1 MCKKYTSSD
10 CPACHDP
17 VPQGGRDR
25 YTSWAGNL
33 LLVFVPKC
41 SFCVLAYT
49 STALLCTREET
60 LVATQQHS
68 SPLTLYI
75 TLGLFVLILAGVL
88 LNWRGQRSGYALGIV
103 LAGMAMMLYSVVK
116 AGGEPLY
123 YAGNLLVFV
132 GIWVNGSFYAV
143 WHRLRKA
150 FSSLTRNGL
159 METT

>member
-1 MCKKYTSSD
+1 MCKKYTSPD
-10 CPACHDP
+10 CPACHEP
-17 VPQGGRDR
+17 VPQGGRNR

-60 LVATQQHS
+60 LVATQEHS

-88 LNWRGQRSGYALGIV
+88 MNWRGMRSRYALAIV
-103 LAGMAMMLYSVVK
+103 LAGMSMMLYSVVK
-116 AGGEPLY
+116 AGGESLY
-123 YAGNLLVFV
+123 YAGNVLVFI
-132 GIWVNGSFYAV
+132 GIWVNGSFYYA
-143 WHRLRKA
+143 WQKFKRAMRP
-150 FSSLTRNGL
+150 LTRAGM

>member
-10 CPACHDP
+10 CPVCQDP
-17 VPQGGRDR
+17 VSQGGRDR

-33 LLVFVPKC
+33 LLVIVPKC

-60 LVATQQHS
+60 LVATQQHR

-75 TLGLFVLILAGVL
+75 TLGLFVLILAGIL
-88 LNWRGQRSGYALGIV
+88 MNWRGLRSRYALGIV
-103 LAGMAMMLYSVVK
+103 LAGMSMMLYSVVM

-123 YAGNLLVFV
+123 YAGNVLVFI
-132 GIWVNGSFYAV
+132 GIWVNGSFYAA
-143 WHRLRKA
+143 WRKLKRGFRPLGRA
-150 FSSLTRNGL
+150 GM